1 MRTELLKVTDADI
14 ASATRP
20 TLELWYRA
28 MGEDPRAV
36 LVDDLR
42 QQVGRLFV
50 RIRQPGP
57 FMFTPRRQ
65 NALPWRLTTDAF
77 KEVDR
82 RVCSMVYP
90 HKTEPV
96 VKDGQCTPNIS
107 PTPLTL
113 ALIV

>member
-1 MRTELLKVTDADI
+1 MRTELLKVTDQDI
-14 ASATRP
+14 ASATRS

-28 MGEDPRAV
+28 MGEDPRGV
-36 LVDDLR
+36 LVTDLR
-42 QQVGRLFV
+42 QRVGRLFV

-57 FMFTPRRQ
+57 FVLAQPKR
-65 NALPWRLTTDAF
+65 NPLPWRITPEAF

-96 VKDGQCTPNIS
+96 VKDGECTLT
-107 PTPLTL
+107 PTLTPTL
-113 ALIV
+113 T